1 MNRIASCV
9 VGTALTLTCFACGT
23 ARDGL
28 PYFRDQYLTPEWLS
42 ARTATAPT
50 MHRVQAFSLVDQR
63 GRAVTEREIVGHVTV
78 VHFFYATCGRV
89 CPRTQSSIAKW
100 LRAMPSDNR
109 IQVLSHTVQPERDSV
124 AALAEYAAM
133 HEIIDWR
140 WRLLT
145 GPRSTIESL
154 ATASY
159 FVNLNDSRSYGTTD
173 LQHTETLSLID
184 QQGRIRGV
192 YNGTLQLDMERMA
205 DDARV
210 LLRGPS

>member
-1 MNRIASCV
+1 MTRITAFV
-9 VGTALTLTCFACGT
+9 VGSALTVMCVACST
-23 ARDGL
+23 MRDGL
-28 PYFRDQYLTPEWLS
+28 PYFRDQDLTPEWLS
-42 ARTATAPT
+42 VSTAAAPT
-50 MHRVQAFSLVDQR
+50 MHRVQSFSLVDQR
-63 GRAVTEREIVGHVTV
+63 GRVVTEREISGHITV

-89 CPRTQSSIAKW
+89 CPRTQSSLARW

-124 AALAEYAAM
+124 AALAEYAIM
-133 HEIIDWR
+133 HEIVDAR

-154 ATASY
+154 AATSY
-159 FVNLNDSRSYGTTD
+159 FVNLTDGRSYGSTD

-184 QQGRIRGV
+184 QQGRIRGI

-205 DDARV
+205 DDAR
-210 LLRGPS
+210 LLLHEQS

>member
-1 MNRIASCV
+1 MNSVAAFLGAGALMLLCVSCN
-9 VGTALTLTCFACGT
+9 TT
-23 ARDGL
+23 RDGL

-42 ARTATAPT
+42 VRTASAPT
-50 MHRVQAFSLVDQR
+50 MHRVQPFALVDQR
-63 GRAVTEREIVGHVTV
+63 GRVVTEREIVDHVTV

-89 CPRTQSSIAKW
+89 CPRTQSSIARW

-124 AALAEYAAM
+124 AALAEYASM
-133 HEIIDWR
+133 HEIIDPR

-145 GPRSTIESL
+145 GPRATLESL
-154 ATASY
+154 AAASY
-159 FVNLNDSRSYGTTD
+159 FVNLTDGRSYGTTD

-184 QQGRIRGV
+184 QRGRIRGV